1 MCVNIKLL
9 QRPKNLDNEIDWK
22 EGLSEQE
29 KKELYKTIPELWPR
43 GEVVPEELYFL
54 FEIDCG
60 MLQLEDKNEYS
71 IFFYEHQQGEAL
83 ILDKVIDITI
93 KDKNNISWTITTS
106 EQLAELNLSSEEK
119 LWNVLIS
126 AILPTTFQSQVK
138 DLLMDYKSAFSWNW
152 REFLK
157 TFVNI
162 ELNTWLMFNLL
173 DKHNIEWTQI
183 MLWRLEKI

>member
-1 MCVNIKLL
+1 M
-9 QRPKNLDNEIDWK
+9 
-22 EGLSEQE
+22 
-29 KKELYKTIPELWPR
+29 
-43 GEVVPEELYFL
+43 PEELYFL

-119 LWNVLIS
+119 L
-126 AILPTTFQSQVK
+126 
-138 DLLMDYKSAFSWNW
+138 
-152 REFLK
+152 
-157 TFVNI
+157 
-162 ELNTWLMFNLL
+162 
-173 DKHNIEWTQI
+173 
-183 MLWRLEKI
+183 